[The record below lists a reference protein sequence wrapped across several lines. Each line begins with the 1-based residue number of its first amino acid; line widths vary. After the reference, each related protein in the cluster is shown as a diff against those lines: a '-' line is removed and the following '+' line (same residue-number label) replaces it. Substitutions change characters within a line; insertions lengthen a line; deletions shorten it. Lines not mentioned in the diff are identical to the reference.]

1 MRNKTL
7 VLIEVVFTILIGVL
21 IVRNLRSVYFV
32 DGATGETTKL
42 ASMWF
47 KQNEI
52 EIKDR
57 WFADFEEETVSGI
70 IYIEDAKEYA
80 IIPFAF
86 TRFDDDLDLAELYK
100 SELSRVKGVSWI
112 KKSSSESLE
121 FKIENEQ
128 GLLVA
133 VGTYLGTSYDET
145 EYGNGVYSIPL
156 YNDNGDLHYNLQFP
170 TSSLVEIREGF
181 NDGIP
186 AYILQK
192 VIFTE
197 ISILNHEEETFLL
210 PIEFVGGVSSSDVL
224 DSDHYYYEY
233 NGNQIIFE
241 ATLEKI
247 K

>member
-1 MRNKTL
+1 MRNKVL
-7 VLIEVVFTILIGVL
+7 VLIGVAIAILIGVL
-21 IVRNLRSVYFV
+21 IARNIRSVQFI

-42 ASMWF
+42 TSIWF

-70 IYIEDAKEYA
+70 IYIEDDKEYA
-80 IIPFAF
+80 IIPFSF

-112 KKSSSESLE
+112 KKNSRESLE

-128 GLLVA
+128 KLLVA
-133 VGTYLGTSYDET
+133 VGTYSGTSYDET
-145 EYGNGVYSIPL
+145 EYGNGVYSIPI
-156 YNDNGDLHYNLQFP
+156 YNDNGYLRYNLQFP
-170 TSSLVEIREGF
+170 TYSLVGLREGF

-186 AYILQK
+186 CYILQE

-197 ISILNHEEETFLL
+197 ISISNHEEETFLL
-210 PIEFVGGVSSSDVL
+210 PLEFVGGVTSLDVL
-224 DSDHYYYEY
+224 ESDHYYYEY

-241 ATLEKI
+241 ASLERI